1 MSPELIGLTAIIA
14 LFIMLFSGIHIALA
28 FLLVSLIGSIAL
40 VGVDI
45 TFSMWQ
51 IIPPML
57 LANFSFAVLPFFIL
71 MGLLSAH
78 SGLAESLYNSLYKWV
93 GKLPGGLAMATAA
106 AQAGFGAASGS
117 SLASAVAFTKISLP
131 PMLKRG
137 YDRKLASGTIAA
149 AGILAVLIPPSAL
162 VVIYGIIA
170 EQPISP
176 LLIAG
181 IIPGLLAAIG
191 FMGYIYI
198 RVKLNP
204 GIAPLSVE
212 RVTLKEKFT
221 SLKGVWSLLILI
233 LIVIGGIYFGIFTPT
248 EAGAAGCFGAF
259 LIALVQR
266 RLGEGRLRSALL
278 DALSVTAMVFFILT
292 AALIFGRFL
301 AVTKLPDAVLE
312 FVQGSGWPPIA
323 IVLCF
328 LGILLIMGMFL
339 EAMSA
344 LVLSMPIMIP
354 TIEALGYDGV
364 WFGILVVYTLAIGFV
379 TPPMGMVAFAVKGS
393 ARGAV
398 TTGEVFK
405 GVIPFVIV
413 AIALLALLVAFPQ
426 LSLVLPNMMK

>member
-1 MSPELIGLTAIIA
+1 VSPELTGLVAIVA
-14 LFIMLFSGIHIALA
+14 LFALLLSGIHIALA
-28 FLLVSLIGSIAL
+28 FLLVSLIGSISL
-40 VGVDI
+40 VGLDV
-45 TFSMWQ
+45 TLSMWQ

-71 MGLLSAH
+71 MGLLAAH
-78 SGLAESLYNSLYKWV
+78 SGLAESLYDSLYKWV
-93 GKLPGGLAMATAA
+93 GRLPGGLAMATAA

-117 SLASAVAFTKISLP
+117 SLASAVAFTKISMP
-131 PMLKRG
+131 PMLRRG
-137 YDRKLASGTIAA
+137 YDKTLAAGTIAA

-181 IIPGLLAAIG
+181 VVPGLLAALG
-191 FMGYIYI
+191 FMGLIFV
-198 RVKLNP
+198 RAKLNP
-204 GIAPLSVE
+204 SIAPLSIEQVSW
-212 RVTLKEKFT
+212 RDKIA
-221 SLKGVWSLLILI
+221 SLKSVWGLLILI
-233 LIVIGGIYFGIFTPT
+233 MIVIGGIYLGIFTPT

-259 LIALVQR
+259 LIALLQR

-301 AVTKLPDAVLE
+301 AVTRLPDAVLE
-312 FVQGSGWPPIA
+312 FIQGSGWPPIA
-323 IVLCF
+323 IVISF
-328 LGILLIMGMFL
+328 LVILLIMGMFL

-344 LVLSMPIMIP
+344 LVLSTPIMIP

-379 TPPMGMVAFAVKGS
+379 TPPMGMVAFAVKG
-393 ARGAV
+393 AAGGTV
-398 TTGEVFK
+398 TTGEVFR
-405 GVIPFVIV
+405 GVIPFIV
-413 AIALLALLVAFPQ
+413 VSIILLALLVAFPQ
-426 LSLVLPNMMK
+426 ISLALPDLMK

>member
-1 MSPELIGLTAIIA
+1 MSPELIGLISVIA
-14 LFIMLFSGIHIALA
+14 LFVLLFSGIHIALA
-28 FLLVSLIGSIAL
+28 FLLVSLIGSIVL
-40 VGVDI
+40 MGIDV
-45 TFSMWQ
+45 TLSMWQ

-78 SGLAESLYNSLYKWV
+78 SGLAESLYNSLHKWA

-131 PMLKRG
+131 PMLSRG
-137 YDRKLASGTIAA
+137 YDRKLATGTIAA

-181 IIPGLLAAIG
+181 VFPGLLAALG
-191 FMGYIYI
+191 FMGLIFI

-204 GIAPLSVE
+204 SIAPVSTEQVPW
-212 RVTLKEKFT
+212 KEKFS
-221 SLKGVWSLLILI
+221 SLKGVWTLLILI
-233 LIVIGGIYFGIFTPT
+233 LIVIGGIYFGVFTPT

-259 LIALVQR
+259 LIALQQR
-266 RLGEGRLRSALL
+266 RLGGGRLKSALL

-301 AVTKLPDAVLE
+301 AVTRLPDAVLE
-312 FVQGSGWPPIA
+312 FIQGSGWPPIA
-323 IVLCF
+323 IVICF

-344 LVLSMPIMIP
+344 LVLSTPIMIP

-379 TPPMGMVAFAVKGS
+379 TPPMGMVAFAVKG
-393 ARGAV
+393 AAGGVV

-405 GVIPFVIV
+405 GVTPFIIV
-413 AIALLALLVAFPQ
+413 AVVLLALLVAFPQ
-426 LSLVLPNMMK
+426 ISLVLPNLMK